1 MTKWVAKQSRMKRV
15 LLLTGKP
22 GTGKTALI
30 KEAIA
35 LLRAQHGNLKSGGFY
50 TEEIRSGGVR
60 QGFRIVTL
68 DGKEAILAHVDI
80 SSPYQVSKY
89 KVDIDSLNKVGVSA
103 LRQALK
109 ESDLIVIDEI
119 GKMELFS
126 PQFREA
132 ISQTIDSDKK
142 VMGTIMLSPHPFAD
156 EIKEHP
162 EVKTLVVTKANRDEV
177 LREVLSWLEEAL
189 VDSR

>member
-1 MTKWVAKQSRMKRV
+1 MKGA

-30 KEAIA
+30 KEALA
-35 LLRAQHGNLKSGGFY
+35 RTKVKGGGFY
-50 TEEIRSGGVR
+50 TEEIRTGGIR

-68 DGKEAILAHVDI
+68 GGQEAILAHVNI

-89 KVDIDSLNKVGVSA
+89 RVDTDSLNRVGVSA

-119 GKMELFS
+119 GKMELLS
-126 PQFREA
+126 PQFKEA
-132 ISQTIDSDKK
+132 VTQAINSGQK
-142 VMGTIMLSPHPFAD
+142 VLGTIMLNPHPFAD
-156 EIKEHP
+156 EIKRHP
-162 EVKTLVVTKANRDEV
+162 EVEV
-177 LREVLSWLEEAL
+177 LLVTRDNRTEVMRKVLDWLMEGAN
-189 VDSR
+189 

>member
-1 MTKWVAKQSRMKRV
+1 VKRV

-35 LLRAQHGNLKSGGFY
+35 LLRAKRGNLRAGGFF

-68 DGKEAILAHVDI
+68 EGKDAILAHI
-80 SSPYQVSKY
+80 NILSPYLVSKY
-89 KVDIDSLNKVGVSA
+89 KVDIDSLNRVGVSA

-109 ESDLIVIDEI
+109 ETDLIVIDEI

-132 ISQTIDSDKK
+132 ISQAIDSNKK
-142 VMGTIMLSPHPFAD
+142 VLGTIMLSSHPFAD
-156 EIKEHP
+156 KIKKLP
-162 EVKTLVVTKANRDEV
+162 EVKTLVVTRANHNEV
-177 LREVLSWLEEAL
+177 LEQVLNWLAQRI
-189 VDSR
+189 D

>member
-1 MTKWVAKQSRMKRV
+1 MKRV

-30 KEAIA
+30 KEAITKA
-35 LLRAQHGNLKSGGFY
+35 KVKASGFY

-68 DGKEAILAHVDI
+68 DGKDAILAHVNI
-80 SSPYQVSKY
+80 LSPYQVSKY
-89 KVDIDSLNKVGVSA
+89 KVDIDSLNRVGVSA

-109 ESDLIVIDEI
+109 ESDLIVIDEL

-132 ISQTIDSDKK
+132 ISQAIDSREKILGT
-142 VMGTIMLSPHPFAD
+142 VMLKPHPFAD
-156 EIKEHP
+156 EIKRHP
-162 EVKTLVVTKANRDEV
+162 EVKTLVVTRANHDVV
-177 LREVLSWLEEAL
+177 LGEILNWLEEGI
-189 VDSR
+189 D